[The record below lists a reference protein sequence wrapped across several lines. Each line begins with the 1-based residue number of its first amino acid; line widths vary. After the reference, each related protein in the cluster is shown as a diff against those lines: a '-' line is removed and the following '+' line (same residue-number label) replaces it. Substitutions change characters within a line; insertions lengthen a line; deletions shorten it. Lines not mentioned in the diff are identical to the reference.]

1 MDTKNKE
8 TGELFLCATPIGNLE
23 DMPGRAV
30 RIMKEADLIAA
41 EDTRNSIK
49 LINHFEID
57 TPMTSYHEYNKV
69 DKAKVLVD
77 KMLAGQ
83 TVALITDAGTPG
95 ISDPGEELVRQAVQA
110 GINVTSVP
118 GPAACINA
126 LIISGLPTRRF
137 VFEAFLPSDKKERA
151 AVLEELSHETR
162 TMIIYE
168 APHRLCR
175 TLAELAEVLGG
186 DRQIAVCKELTKRH
200 ETVYRSD
207 IKGAVDYYNANEPR
221 GEYVLVIAGLNR
233 EDIIRDKQDA
243 WKEMP
248 LEEHLKHY
256 ESQGIERREAIKLVA
271 KDRGVPKREIYNMT
285 LNFPK

>member
-1 MDTKNKE
+1 MIREDK
-8 TGELFLCATPIGNLE
+8 TGMLYLCATPIGNLE
-23 DMPGRAV
+23 DVTLRV
-30 RIMKEADLIAA
+30 LRILKEADVVAA
-41 EDTRNSIK
+41 EDTRQSIK
-49 LINHFEID
+49 LLNHYEIK
-57 TPMTSYHEYNKV
+57 TPLVSYHEHNKYE
-69 DKAKVLVD
+69 KTPVLVQR
-77 KMLAGQ
+77 MLKGE
-83 TVALITDAGTPG
+83 TIALVTDAGTPA
-95 ISDPGEELVRQAVQA
+95 ISDPGEDLVRACYEA
-110 GINVTSVP
+110 GIPVTSLP

-175 TLAELAEVLGG
+175 TLAELAEILGG